1 MGEPVYHS
9 VREFAETYGF
19 TRQEMSR
26 LIGRRVVVPRRN
38 HGNSV
43 LTETDM
49 MRIVQYN
56 TASRQKKTRITGR

>member
-26 LIGRRVVVPRRN
+26 LIGLGVIKPRRN
-38 HGNSV
+38 RGNSV